1 MSLPLNIL
9 TSLGIINAPKE
20 STVMIDLFKGLY
32 PKGINNKGLYL
43 FTGEE
48 SVGKSCLI
56 LQSALN
62 VTFNSLAPIRVG
74 IVSLKLNY
82 EDWMNRFLININ
94 KLNFD
99 NVNEETNE
107 LKNQHYIMEIFSN
120 INLIHGYSISISQIK
135 STLTKWVNE
144 ENIALVY
151 IDSFEMIENEHY
163 KGIAS
168 KTNHNAKVLKDLSTE
183 LSIPICVTYQT
194 KDIELHSAFAQH
206 FDVITS
212 IKRPEYFEECRGETL
227 LQIVKN
233 NFRSLNK
240 IKLYFNLSEQK
251 ITNTLS

>member
-20 STVMIDLFKGLY
+20 STVMIDLFKDLY

-74 IVSLKLNY
+74 IVSLKLNH
-82 EDWMNRFLININ
+82 EDWLNRFLININ
-94 KLNFD
+94 NLNFE
-99 NVNEETNE
+99 NVKKETNE
-107 LKNQHYIMEIFSN
+107 FKNQHYAVEIFSN
-120 INLIHGYSISISQIK
+120 INLIDGNSISISNIK
-135 STLTKWVNE
+135 STITKWVNE
-144 ENIALVY
+144 ENISLVY
-151 IDSFEMIENEHY
+151 IDSFEMIENNHY

-168 KTNHNAKVLKDLSTE
+168 KTNHNAKVLKDLSTA

-194 KDIELHSAFAQH
+194 KDIQVHSAFAQH

-212 IKRPEYFEECRGETL
+212 IKRPEYFEECRGETI

-233 NFRSLNK
+233 NFGILNK
-240 IKLYFNLSEQK
+240 MILNFNLAEQK
-251 ITNTLS
+251 ITKTLS